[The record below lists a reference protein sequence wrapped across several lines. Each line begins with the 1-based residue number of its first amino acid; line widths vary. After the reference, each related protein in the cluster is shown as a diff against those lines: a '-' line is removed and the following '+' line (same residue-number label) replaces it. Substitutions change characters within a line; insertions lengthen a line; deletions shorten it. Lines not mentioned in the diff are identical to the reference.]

1 MTEPDPVVLD
11 HEALER
17 LQLLQWAALDASAKI
32 DFFEEMVELAYPGG
46 ALAPER
52 LAMRDRVDDD
62 RAPRATP
69 DDHGAIPPA

>member
-1 MTEPDPVVLD
+1 MTAPDPAVLD

-32 DFFEEMVELAYPGG
+32 DFFEEMVELAYLGG

-52 LAMRDRVDDD
+52 LAMRDGVGDDPVSGPG
-62 RAPRATP
+62 PRRIP
-69 DDHGAIPPA
+69 GA